1 MSMHQRKNAPQYSE
15 WRRSNGDVPKELVLC
30 IVISCSGIKE
40 NVFFFFPLS
49 SCSSNQCWKIKI
61 TVSGAFL
68 SFFFCEQYLIC
79 DTNQCKSGRRVWE
92 CWTVLPILCSVAQ
105 YYFFSSCYTCRHWDD
120 SAGIKDLISG
130 KNRKKSIPRSC
141 FWWCGSQCWDLLS
154 LPVWVRLN
162 EFRVTSAK
170 QWHPL

>member
-15 WRRSNGDVPKELVLC
+15 WWRSNGDVPKELVLC

-40 NVFFFFPLS
+40 NVFFFFSLS

-68 SFFFCEQYLIC
+68 SFFF
-79 DTNQCKSGRRVWE
+79 
-92 CWTVLPILCSVAQ
+92 WTVFNLWHKSMQVRKKGMGMLNCSANPLFSGTVL
-105 YYFFSSCYTCRHWDD
+105 FFSSCYTCRHQDD

-130 KNRKKSIPRSC
+130 KNRKKIIPGSW